1 VGLSSQE
8 ILAAHVT
15 QAPEPVTTRRPAV
28 PPALATIIMTCLA
41 KRPADRWQSADE
53 LLEQLEQQLT
63 PSGGV
68 TPTQTRPVA
77 AVAPGR
83 PLPLRAIGIAAAA
96 LLLAVAAL
104 VWARRPP
111 PPLPAL
117 GKRSALTL
125 DPGLEM
131 SPAVSPDGK
140 LVAYSQVSPS
150 ESRLVVQQVTGG
162 EPVPV
167 AKLPGA
173 FVSLPAWSP
182 DGSRLLYLTP
192 RGLEVVPALGG
203 VSRLLIPGQVGH
215 LGWGAWAPDGDR
227 VVYTV
232 GDSIYLRQLSEQAPS
247 LIVTAQ
253 EPHSPAWSPD
263 GRWVAFVSGNSQYP
277 PLVNIAP
284 SSIWVVASSG
294 GRPIRITEDQP
305 LHASPVWL
313 PDSRGLLF
321 VSDQDGGRDV
331 YLVRLS
337 RAGAPEAAPARL
349 TTGLHPHTI
358 SLSADGHRLIYSLHT
373 ETANIKRVRLEP
385 NGSVSLTQATPV
397 TSGSPVIEGFTVS
410 PDGKWVLFDSN
421 RNGNQD
427 IWRAPMD
434 GTGPPEPI
442 ATSPADEFQPDYSGD
457 GKWIAYHV
465 TRSGAVRDLYVMP
478 ADGGTP
484 ERVNVPTPNNP
495 GPRLSPDGQALV
507 YNCGGVAVT
516 VAGRVCLTR
525 REGPG
530 TSWSRTTS
538 AVVAPGARFP
548 DWSPDG
554 RWIAFLR
561 GDSLVRSTPEGKDSR
576 VLATIPAGLA
586 ASRVR
591 WPESRTIYLDAVARD
606 GRYLVYAAPATGGP
620 LREVVHSDG
629 PTYQSF
635 LFSFAV
641 HANTIYASL
650 ADPQS
655 DIWMAELTR
664 P

>member
-1 VGLSSQE
+1 
-8 ILAAHVT
+8 
-15 QAPEPVTTRRPAV
+15 
-28 PPALATIIMTCLA
+28 
-41 KRPADRWQSADE
+41 
-53 LLEQLEQQLT
+53 
-63 PSGGV
+63 
-68 TPTQTRPVA
+68 
-77 AVAPGR
+77 
-83 PLPLRAIGIAAAA
+83 
-96 LLLAVAAL
+96 
-104 VWARRPP
+104 
-111 PPLPAL
+111 
-117 GKRSALTL
+117 
-125 DPGLEM
+125 
-131 SPAVSPDGK
+131 
-140 LVAYSQVSPS
+140 
-150 ESRLVVQQVTGG
+150 
-162 EPVPV
+162 
-167 AKLPGA
+167 
-173 FVSLPAWSP
+173 
-182 DGSRLLYLTP
+182 
-192 RGLEVVPALGG
+192 
-203 VSRLLIPGQVGH
+203 
-215 LGWGAWAPDGDR
+215 
-227 VVYTV
+227 
-232 GDSIYLRQLSEQAPS
+232 
-247 LIVTAQ
+247 
-253 EPHSPAWSPD
+253 
-263 GRWVAFVSGNSQYP
+263 
-277 PLVNIAP
+277 
-284 SSIWVVASSG
+284 VVASSG

-397 TSGSPVIEGFTVS
+397 TSGSQVIEGFTVS

-641 HANTIYASL
+641 HANTIYVSL